1 MVEGMAD
8 MMVGHLVV
16 LTAEL
21 MAAYLAVLMVAYL
34 VVQWALPEA
43 ARTVA

>member
-16 LTAEL
+16 LTVEL
-21 MAAYLAVLMVAYL
+21 MVAYLAVLMVAYL